1 MKIPRSIIMDAKTR
15 TNRKRIMYLLR
26 SRHLDHKRKRMISMI
41 VFMNE
46 YFIFLKLKK
55 INKIFCKRRTKEKK
69 MTNSF
74 RIIQDNN
81 TASSPIYISASSGYS
96 YGFVTGYYSPNNL
109 ISGGLYNGIAS
120 GNVIFQRNT
129 IGGYKKI
136 GDGKTW

>member
-1 MKIPRSIIMDAKTR
+1 
-15 TNRKRIMYLLR
+15 
-26 SRHLDHKRKRMISMI
+26 MI

-69 MTNSF
+69 MTIGQMYCGSDACGNSV
-74 RIIQDNN
+74 IIQDNN